1 MFHGSGAGVGVPLP
15 LLLHL
20 PHPALLPFCPRKPA
34 VFRETPVATSLV
46 PEGGRPL
53 PAGPEGAREG
63 GLSAPEAAAQ
73 AALAVLEQSV
83 LGVLFGRLLGI
94 PILLLGCGLRCCHP
108 LLTLLL
114 LSPLVFAPLLLRI
127 APSTSQGQRTRI
139 TRTLCVELPSPANI
153 AQHREEGA
161 WPRGPEQ
168 WPCAEVLIPWLAGR
182 QLLEAGIGE
191 RAEDCGILSVGR
203 RTLASKGKLSCWEA
217 VCPGLRRRPPP
228 REQQWAGRVLPLL
241 APRLHLWT

>member
-1 MFHGSGAGVGVPLP
+1 ME
-15 LLLHL
+15 LL
-20 PHPALLPFCPRKPA
+20 
-34 VFRETPVATSLV
+34 
-46 PEGGRPL
+46 
-53 PAGPEGAREG
+53 
-63 GLSAPEAAAQ
+63 
-73 AALAVLEQSV
+73 
-83 LGVLFGRLLGI
+83 
-94 PILLLGCGLRCCHP
+94 
-108 LLTLLL
+108 
-114 LSPLVFAPLLLRI
+114 
-127 APSTSQGQRTRI
+127 
-139 TRTLCVELPSPANI
+139 SPANI

-217 VCPGLRRRPPP
+217 VCPGLHRQPPP

-241 APRLHLWT
+241 APRLHLWN